1 MMTTMGNDRPRSKL
15 KEDKGSPAE
24 DRIIEKYSTEVALID
39 WLKKSDYEAN
49 YLEVLGNSIY
59 VKNGQKIM
67 SKKQFFKKFDKIFPL
82 KKDSLKI
89 VVIKDKSSGMCF
101 GTGSIF
107 IDKNRK
113 TVVSI

>member
-1 MMTTMGNDRPRSKL
+1 
-15 KEDKGSPAE
+15 
-24 DRIIEKYSTEVALID
+24 
-39 WLKKSDYEAN
+39 
-49 YLEVLGNSIY
+49 
-59 VKNGQKIM
+59 M

-107 IDKNRK
+107 IEKNK
-113 TVVSI
+113 KNMVGHIEDILIMETHQD